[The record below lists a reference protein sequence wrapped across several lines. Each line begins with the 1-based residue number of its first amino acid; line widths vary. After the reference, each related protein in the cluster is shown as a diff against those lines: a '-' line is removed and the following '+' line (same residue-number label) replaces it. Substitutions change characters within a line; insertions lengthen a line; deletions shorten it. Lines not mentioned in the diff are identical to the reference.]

1 MYDEIWGRYL
11 LWGDT
16 GIRFTCGVIAL
27 MVLVADATALR
38 VLWPT
43 GRRSREEPWLSQV
56 MPAGGAGLRQ
66 ATGNCAAGAWRALG
80 VNLDRLRAANED
92 YPARPVRRGG

>member
-11 LWGDT
+11 LWGDN
-16 GIRFTCGVIAL
+16 GIRFTCGMIAL

-38 VLWPT
+38 ILWPA
-43 GRRSREEPWLSQV
+43 RRDRDEPWLSQV
-56 MPAGGAGLRQ
+56 TPAGGSGLKR
-66 ATGNCAAGAWRALG
+66 ATGNCAAGAWGRLG
-80 VNLDRLRAANED
+80 VNLERMQAANEE